1 MPIIT
6 LGRKRVII
14 DVDTQRHF
22 FRARGIVCVQN
33 YRGVLA
39 NIRRVVEWARLKNI
53 PMISTVQIHNGNH
66 AYSNSCFIGIK
77 DQKKLRYTLRKR
89 YTSFDAN
96 DRTDLPPGL
105 LEQYDQVIFYKRCFD
120 PFEEPRADRMLSELQ
135 ADEFILIGA
144 VTEGAV
150 KATALGLLARQK
162 NVTVLVDAIGSYDKM
177 VGETTLR
184 QIWERGA
191 KLTKTKTF
199 LRYSCLQVGRSVR
212 LQWPPGPNYGRTG
225 FRELVFEGSF

>member
-1 MPIIT
+1 MIMPIIT

-22 FRARGIVCVQN
+22 FRAKGIVCVQN
-33 YRGVLA
+33 HRGVLA

-53 PMISTVQIHNGNH
+53 PMISTVQIHSGNH

-96 DRTDLPPGL
+96 DRTDLHPGL

-120 PFEEPRADRMLSELQ
+120 PFREPRADRMLSELE

-144 VTEGAV
+144 LTEGAV
-150 KATALGLLARQK
+150 KATALGLLSRHK
-162 NVTVLVDAIGSYDKM
+162 SVTVLVDATGSYNM
-177 VGETTLR
+177 TVGEVTLR
-184 QIWERGA
+184 LLLERGG
-191 KLTKTKTF
+191 KLTDTKT
-199 LRYSCLQVGRSVR
+199 LLGSTCLQLAGAHDFNSC
-212 LQWPPGPNYGRTG
+212 
-225 FRELVFEGSF
+225 